1 MLTKLGKEVK
11 LFNDDVSE
19 TITDIPNLKFLDFE
33 EEGVEVQSNTLEVK
47 GTDGV
52 LLGPTTFGPFN
63 LVLNFSFKGEDNRDL
78 KLLKQKLRTLLFR
91 REPYY
96 IWHSDMP
103 GKKYAVYCESNENE
117 DLTNSFATFKVTF
130 VVYKGYSESID
141 DTSQFSLSNG
151 RWQFESGV
159 LATSD
164 VHYSHDHTA
173 FRIYNGSSDTVN
185 PIMRHNFKLIIHA
198 AAPKGLKITNT
209 TTGDVFEY
217 KEPLNYANELV
228 INGVHPFLDRKQR
241 VGKYTNFE
249 WITLAPGYNQI
260 VITGEN
266 IKKVQTEWIFNFIY
280 R

>member
-1 MLTKLGKEVK
+1 MKKEVK
-11 LFNDDVSE
+11 LFNDNVSQ
-19 TITDIPNLKFLDFE
+19 TITDIPNLSFLDFE
-33 EEGVEVQSNTLEVK
+33 EEGVEAQTNSLEIK

-63 LVLNFSFKGEDNRDL
+63 LILNFSFKGEDTRDL
-78 KLLKQKLRTLLFR
+78 RLLKQKLRTLLFR

-141 DTSQFSLSNG
+141 DTSQFSLDNG

-173 FRIYNGSSDTVN
+173 FRIYNGSSDTIN
-185 PIMRHNFKLIIHA
+185 PVMRHNFKLIIYA
-198 AAPKGLKITNT
+198 TAPKGLKITNE

-217 KEPLNYANELV
+217 KEALNYANELV

-260 VITGEN
+260 VITGEHL
-266 IKKVQTEWIFNFIY
+266 KKVQTEWIFNFIY

>member
-1 MLTKLGKEVK
+1 MKKEVK
-11 LFNDDVSE
+11 LFNDNVSQ
-19 TITDIPNLKFLDFE
+19 TITDIPNLSFLDFE
-33 EEGVEVQSNTLEVK
+33 EEGVEAQTNSLEIK

-63 LVLNFSFKGEDNRDL
+63 LILNFSFKGEDTRDL
-78 KLLKQKLRTLLFR
+78 RLLKQKLRTLLFR

-141 DTSQFSLSNG
+141 DTSQFSLNNG

-173 FRIYNGSSDTVN
+173 FRIYNGSSDTIN
-185 PIMRHNFKLIIHA
+185 PVMRHNFKLIIHA
-198 AAPKGLKITNT
+198 TAPKGLKITNE

-217 KEPLNYANELV
+217 KESLNYANELV
-228 INGVHPFLDRKQR
+228 INGVHPFLDD
-241 VGKYTNFE
+241 G
-249 WITLAPGYNQI
+249 L
-260 VITGEN
+260 
-266 IKKVQTEWIFNFIY
+266 
-280 R
+280 

>member
-1 MLTKLGKEVK
+1 MYTGGWIKIITDE
-11 LFNDDVSE
+11 E
-19 TITDIPNLKFLDFE
+19 TINITDKVSGFMFLEAKAAYPTTNND
-33 EEGVEVQSNTLEVK
+33 SITVK
-47 GTDGV
+47 GVDGE
-52 LLGPTTFGPFN
+52 LPSSATFAPFN
-63 LVLNFSFKGEDNRDL
+63 LVVKCGFDGYDTKDANLAE
-78 KLLKQKLRTLLFR
+78 QELRNIFYKR
-91 REPYY
+91 KPYY
-96 IWHSDMP
+96 VVTSDNP
-103 GKKYAVYCESNENE
+103 NIKYAVRNPDINPDYTDYRAIRFEINFSV
-117 DLTNSFATFKVTF
+117 F
-130 VVYKGYSESID
+130 KGYSESID

-159 LATSD
+159 LATPD

>member
-1 MLTKLGKEVK
+1 MRKEVK

-19 TITDIPNLKFLDFE
+19 TITDIPNLRFLDFE
-33 EEGVEVQSNTLEVK
+33 EEGVEAQANTLEVK

-63 LVLNFSFKGEDNRDL
+63 LVLNFSFKGEDKRDL
-78 KLLKQKLRTLLFR
+78 RLLKQKLRNLFFR

-151 RWQFESGV
+151 RWQFESGI

-249 WITLAPGYNQI
+249 
-260 VITGEN
+260 
-266 IKKVQTEWIFNFIY
+266 
-280 R
+280 

>member
-1 MLTKLGKEVK
+1 MRKEVK

-19 TITDIPNLKFLDFE
+19 TITDIPNLRFLDFE
-33 EEGVEVQSNTLEVK
+33 EEGVEVQANTLEVK

-63 LVLNFSFKGEDNRDL
+63 LVLNFSFKGEDKRDL
-78 KLLKQKLRTLLFR
+78 RLLKQKLRNLFFR

-151 RWQFESGV
+151 RWQFESGI

>member
-1 MLTKLGKEVK
+1 MKKEVK
-11 LFNDDVSE
+11 LFNDNVSQ
-19 TITDIPNLKFLDFE
+19 TITDIPNLSFLDFE
-33 EEGVEVQSNTLEVK
+33 EEGVEAQTNSLEIK

-63 LVLNFSFKGEDNRDL
+63 LILNFSFKGEDTRDL
-78 KLLKQKLRTLLFR
+78 RLLKQKLRTLLFR

-141 DTSQFSLSNG
+141 DTSQFSLDNG

-173 FRIYNGSSDTVN
+173 FRIYNGSSDTIN
-185 PIMRHNFKLIIHA
+185 PVMRHNFKLIIHA
-198 AAPKGLKITNT
+198 TAPKGLKITNE

-217 KEPLNYANELV
+217 KESLNYANELV

-260 VITGEN
+260 VITGEHL
-266 IKKVQTEWIFNFIY
+266 KKVQTEWIFNFIY

>member
-1 MLTKLGKEVK
+1 MKKEVK

-19 TITDIPNLKFLDFE
+19 TITDIPNLRFLDFE
-33 EEGVEVQSNTLEVK
+33 EEGVEVQANTLEVK

-63 LVLNFSFKGEDNRDL
+63 LVLNFSFKGEDKRDL
-78 KLLKQKLRTLLFR
+78 RLLKQKLRNLFFR

-185 PIMRHNFKLIIHA
+185 PIMRHNFKLIIHV

>member
-1 MLTKLGKEVK
+1 MGKEVK

-19 TITDIPNLKFLDFE
+19 TITDIPNLRFLDFE
-33 EEGVEVQSNTLEVK
+33 EEGVEVQANTLEVK

-63 LVLNFSFKGEDNRDL
+63 LILNFSFKGEDTRDL
-78 KLLKQKLRTLLFR
+78 RLLKQKLRTLLFR

-141 DTSQFSLSNG
+141 DTSQFSLDNG

-159 LATSD
+159 LATPD

-198 AAPKGLKITNT
+198 NAPKGLKITNT
-209 TTGDVFEY
+209 TTGDEFEY
-217 KEPLNYANELV
+217 KEPLNYANTLE
-228 INGVHPFLDRKQR
+228 INGVHPFLDKKQR

-260 VITGEN
+260 VITGEHL
-266 IKKVQTEWIFNFIY
+266 KKVQTEWIFNFIY

>member
-1 MLTKLGKEVK
+1 MKKEVK
-11 LFNDDVSE
+11 LFNDNVSQ
-19 TITDIPNLKFLDFE
+19 TITDIPNLRFLDFE
-33 EEGVEVQSNTLEVK
+33 EEGVEAQTNSLEIK

-63 LVLNFSFKGEDNRDL
+63 LILNFSFKGEDTRDL
-78 KLLKQKLRTLLFR
+78 RLLKQKLRTLLFR

-141 DTSQFSLSNG
+141 DTSQFSLDNG

-173 FRIYNGSSDTVN
+173 FRIYNGSSDTIN
-185 PIMRHNFKLIIHA
+185 PVMRHNFKLIIHA
-198 AAPKGLKITNT
+198 TAPKGLKITNE

-217 KEPLNYANELV
+217 KESLNYANELV

-260 VITGEN
+260 VITGEHL
-266 IKKVQTEWIFNFIY
+266 KKVQTEWIFNFIY

>member
-1 MLTKLGKEVK
+1 MRKEVK

-19 TITDIPNLKFLDFE
+19 TITDIPNLRFLDFE
-33 EEGVEVQSNTLEVK
+33 EEGVEAQANTLEVK

-63 LVLNFSFKGEDNRDL
+63 LVLNFSFKGEDKRDL
-78 KLLKQKLRTLLFR
+78 RLLKQKLRNLFFR

-151 RWQFESGV
+151 RWQFESGI

-266 IKKVQTEWIFNFIY
+266 LKKVQTEWIFNFIY

>member
-1 MLTKLGKEVK
+1 MKKEARI
-11 LFNDDVSE
+11 FNDNIDY

-33 EEGVEVQSNTLEVK
+33 EEGVEVQANTLEIN

-63 LVLNFSFKGEDNRDL
+63 LVLNFSFKGEDKEDL
-78 KLLKQKLRTLLFR
+78 RLLKQKLRTLFYR

-103 GKKYAVYCESNENE
+103 GKKYAVYCESTENE

-130 VVYKGYSESID
+130 VVYKGFSESLD
-141 DTSQFSLSNG
+141 DTSQFSLNNG

-159 LATSD
+159 LATKD
-164 VHYSHDHTA
+164 VHYTHDHTA
-173 FRIYNGSSDTVN
+173 FRIYNGSSDTIN
-185 PIMRHNFKLIIHA
+185 PIMHHFLKIVIHA
-198 AAPKGLKITNT
+198 DAPNGLKIRNET
-209 TTGDVFEY
+209 TDDEFEY
-217 KEPLNYANELV
+217 KEPLNYANNLT
-228 INGVHPFLDRKQR
+228 INGVHPFLDHKER

-249 WITLAPGYNQI
+249 WLTLAPGYNQI
-260 VITGEN
+260 VITGQHL
-266 IKKVQTEWIFNFIY
+266 KRVQTEWIFNFIY

>member
-1 MLTKLGKEVK
+1 MKKEVK
-11 LFNDDVSE
+11 LFNDNVSQ
-19 TITDIPNLKFLDFE
+19 TITDIPNLSFLDFE
-33 EEGVEVQSNTLEVK
+33 EEGVEAQTNSLEIK

-63 LVLNFSFKGEDNRDL
+63 LILNFSFKGEDTRDL
-78 KLLKQKLRTLLFR
+78 RLLKQKLRTLLFR

-96 IWHSDMP
+96 IWHSDIP

-141 DTSQFSLSNG
+141 DTSKFSLDNG

-173 FRIYNGSSDTVN
+173 FRIYNGSSDTIN
-185 PIMRHNFKLIIHA
+185 PVMRHNFKLIIHA
-198 AAPKGLKITNT
+198 TAPKGLKITNE

-217 KEPLNYANELV
+217 KESLNYANELV

-260 VITGEN
+260 VITGEHL
-266 IKKVQTEWIFNFIY
+266 KKVQTEWIFNFIY

>member
-1 MLTKLGKEVK
+1 MKKEVK
-11 LFNDDVSE
+11 LFNDNVSQ
-19 TITDIPNLKFLDFE
+19 TITDIPNLSFLDFE
-33 EEGVEVQSNTLEVK
+33 EEGVEAQTNSLEIK

-63 LVLNFSFKGEDNRDL
+63 LILNFSFKGEDTRDL
-78 KLLKQKLRTLLFR
+78 RLLKQKLRALLFR

-141 DTSQFSLSNG
+141 DTSQFSLNNG

-173 FRIYNGSSDTVN
+173 FRIYNGSSDTIN
-185 PIMRHNFKLIIHA
+185 PVMRHNFKLIIHA
-198 AAPKGLKITNT
+198 TAPKGLKITNE

-217 KEPLNYANELV
+217 KESLNYANELV

-260 VITGEN
+260 VITGEHL
-266 IKKVQTEWIFNFIY
+266 KKVQTEWIFNFIY

>member
-1 MLTKLGKEVK
+1 MKKEARI
-11 LFNDDVSE
+11 FNNNIDY

-33 EEGVEVQSNTLEVK
+33 EEGVEVQANTLEIN

-63 LVLNFSFKGEDNRDL
+63 LVLNFSFKGEDKEDL
-78 KLLKQKLRTLLFR
+78 RLLKQKLRTLFYR

-103 GKKYAVYCESNENE
+103 GKKYAVYCESTENE

-130 VVYKGYSESID
+130 VVYKGFSESLD
-141 DTSQFSLSNG
+141 DTSQFSLNNG

-159 LATSD
+159 LATKD
-164 VHYSHDHTA
+164 VHYRHDHTA
-173 FRIYNGSSDTVN
+173 FRIYNGSSDTIN
-185 PIMRHNFKLIIHA
+185 PIMHHFLKIVIHA
-198 AAPKGLKITNT
+198 DAPNGLKIRNET
-209 TTGDVFEY
+209 TDDEFEY
-217 KEPLNYANELV
+217 KEPLNYANNLT
-228 INGVHPFLDRKQR
+228 INGVHPFLDHKER

-249 WITLAPGYNQI
+249 WLTLAPGYNQI
-260 VITGEN
+260 VITGQHL
-266 IKKVQTEWIFNFIY
+266 KRVQTEWIFNFIY

>member
-1 MLTKLGKEVK
+1 MGKEVK

-19 TITDIPNLKFLDFE
+19 TITDIPNLRFLDFE
-33 EEGVEVQSNTLEVK
+33 EEGVEVQANTLEVK

-63 LVLNFSFKGEDNRDL
+63 LVLNFSFKGEDKRDL
-78 KLLKQKLRTLLFR
+78 RLLKQKLRNLFFR

-151 RWQFESGV
+151 RWQFESGI

>member
-1 MLTKLGKEVK
+1 MKKEVK

-19 TITDIPNLKFLDFE
+19 TITDIPNLRFLDFE
-33 EEGVEVQSNTLEVK
+33 EEGVEVQANTLEVK

-63 LVLNFSFKGEDNRDL
+63 LVLNFSFKGEDKRDL
-78 KLLKQKLRTLLFR
+78 RLLKQKLRNLFFR

-151 RWQFESGV
+151 RWQFESGI

-228 INGVHPFLDRKQR
+228 INGVHPFLNRKQR

>member
-1 MLTKLGKEVK
+1 MGKEVK

-19 TITDIPNLKFLDFE
+19 TITDIPNLRFLDFE
-33 EEGVEVQSNTLEVK
+33 EEGVEAQANTLEVK

-63 LVLNFSFKGEDNRDL
+63 LVLNFSFKGEDKRDL
-78 KLLKQKLRTLLFR
+78 RLLKQKLRNLFFR

-151 RWQFESGV
+151 RWQFESGI

>member
-1 MLTKLGKEVK
+1 MGKEVK
-11 LFNDDVSE
+11 LFNDNVSQ
-19 TITDIPNLKFLDFE
+19 TITDIPNLSFLDFE
-33 EEGVEVQSNTLEVK
+33 EEGVEAQTNSLEIK

-63 LVLNFSFKGEDNRDL
+63 LILNFSFKGEDTRDL
-78 KLLKQKLRTLLFR
+78 RLLKQKLRTLLFR

-141 DTSQFSLSNG
+141 DTSQFSLDNG

-173 FRIYNGSSDTVN
+173 FRIYNGSSDTIN
-185 PIMRHNFKLIIHA
+185 PVMRHNFKLIIHA
-198 AAPKGLKITNT
+198 TAPKGLKITNE

-217 KEPLNYANELV
+217 KESLNYANELV

-260 VITGEN
+260 VITGEHL
-266 IKKVQTEWIFNFIY
+266 KKVQTEWIFNFIY

>member
-1 MLTKLGKEVK
+1 MKKEVK
-11 LFNDDVSE
+11 LFNDNVSQ
-19 TITDIPNLKFLDFE
+19 TITDIPNLSFLDFE
-33 EEGVEVQSNTLEVK
+33 EEGVEAQTNSLEIK

-63 LVLNFSFKGEDNRDL
+63 LILNFSFKGEDTRDL
-78 KLLKQKLRTLLFR
+78 RLLKQKLRTLLFR

-141 DTSQFSLSNG
+141 DTSQFSLDNG

-173 FRIYNGSSDTVN
+173 FRIYNGSSDTIN
-185 PIMRHNFKLIIHA
+185 PVMRHNFKLIIHA
-198 AAPKGLKITNT
+198 TTPKGLKITNE

-217 KEPLNYANELV
+217 KESLNYANELV

-260 VITGEN
+260 VITGEHL
-266 IKKVQTEWIFNFIY
+266 KKVQTEWIFNFIY

>member
-1 MLTKLGKEVK
+1 MRKEVK

-19 TITDIPNLKFLDFE
+19 TITDIPNLRFLDFE
-33 EEGVEVQSNTLEVK
+33 EEGVEAQANTLEVK

-63 LVLNFSFKGEDNRDL
+63 LVLNFSFKGEDKRDL
-78 KLLKQKLRTLLFR
+78 RLLKQKLRNLFFR

-151 RWQFESGV
+151 RWQFESGI

>member
-1 MLTKLGKEVK
+1 MGKEVK

-19 TITDIPNLKFLDFE
+19 TITDIPNLRFLDFE
-33 EEGVEVQSNTLEVK
+33 EEGVEVQANTLEIK

-63 LVLNFSFKGEDNRDL
+63 LVLNFSFKGEDKRDL
-78 KLLKQKLRTLLFR
+78 RLLKQKLRNLFFR

-173 FRIYNGSSDTVN
+173 FRIYNGSSETVN

>member
-1 MLTKLGKEVK
+1 
-11 LFNDDVSE
+11 
-19 TITDIPNLKFLDFE
+19 
-33 EEGVEVQSNTLEVK
+33 
-47 GTDGV
+47 
-52 LLGPTTFGPFN
+52 
-63 LVLNFSFKGEDNRDL
+63 
-78 KLLKQKLRTLLFR
+78 
-91 REPYY
+91 
-96 IWHSDMP
+96 MP

-141 DTSQFSLSNG
+141 DTSQFSLDNG

-173 FRIYNGSSDTVN
+173 FRIYNGSSDTIN
-185 PIMRHNFKLIIHA
+185 PVMRHNFKLIIHA
-198 AAPKGLKITNT
+198 TAPKGLKITNE

-217 KEPLNYANELV
+217 KESLNYANELV

-260 VITGEN
+260 VITGEHL
-266 IKKVQTEWIFNFIY
+266 KKVQTEWIFNFIY